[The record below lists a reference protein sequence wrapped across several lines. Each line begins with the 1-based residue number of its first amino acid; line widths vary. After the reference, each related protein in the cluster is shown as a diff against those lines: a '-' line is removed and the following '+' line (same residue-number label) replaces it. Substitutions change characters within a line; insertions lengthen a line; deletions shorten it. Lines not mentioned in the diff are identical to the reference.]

1 MKEMCFIQP
10 VTGPGAIGPYTPAV
24 ACGGLLFVS
33 GQIPRDASGK
43 MVGESIE
50 AATTQTLQN
59 LRAVLAAAGCATHDV
74 VKTTVFMQDLAEFA
88 GMNTAYAEFFG
99 NHRPAR
105 STMQAAKLPAG
116 ARVEIECI
124 AALP

>member
-10 VTGPGAIGPYTPAV
+10 VTGPGAIGPYSLAV
-24 ACGGLLFVS
+24 ACGGMVFVS
-33 GQIPRDASGK
+33 GQIPRDSSGK
-43 MVGESIE
+43 IAGESIE
-50 AATTQTLQN
+50 AATTQALQN

-74 VKTTVFMQDLAEFA
+74 VKTTVFMQDLADFA
-88 GMNTAYAEFFG
+88 GMNKAYAEFFG
-99 NHRPAR
+99 DHRPAR
-105 STMQAAKLPAG
+105 STVQVAKLPAG